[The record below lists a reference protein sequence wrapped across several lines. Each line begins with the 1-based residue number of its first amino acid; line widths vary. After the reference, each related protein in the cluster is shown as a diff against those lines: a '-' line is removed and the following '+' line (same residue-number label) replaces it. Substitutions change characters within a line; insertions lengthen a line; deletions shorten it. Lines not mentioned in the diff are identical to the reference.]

1 MHEHNTHKHIKSAK
15 NRPKKSSALFRP
27 VTAQGVWLSA
37 DSLRNIGSWSYK
49 ITHLLL
55 ILLPSARDI
64 SEHQLTV
71 SHLEFV
77 WSHLINLTFT
87 LYEPCQRHYAGQIT
101 NFTPIP
107 NQGNCSVVPIRIS
120 IKGCIGYSAPSVP
133 YQCLIKIEE
142 NLIITIRSEYIL
154 FTLLY
159 LRFALW

>member
-1 MHEHNTHKHIKSAK
+1 M
-15 NRPKKSSALFRP
+15 
-27 VTAQGVWLSA
+27 
-37 DSLRNIGSWSYK
+37 
-49 ITHLLL
+49 
-55 ILLPSARDI
+55 LLPSARDI

-133 YQCLIKIEE
+133 YQCLQKIEE
-142 NLIITIRSEYIL
+142 NLIITMRTEYIL

-159 LRFALW
+159 LRFALWGGSILDYFAALMHYKRPHLKPLIDLAKFLIISSL